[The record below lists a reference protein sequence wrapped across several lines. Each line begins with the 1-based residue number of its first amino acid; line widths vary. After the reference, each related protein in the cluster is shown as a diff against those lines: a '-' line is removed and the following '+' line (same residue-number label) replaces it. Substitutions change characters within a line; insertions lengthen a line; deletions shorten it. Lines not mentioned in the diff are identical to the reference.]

1 MAEEYPINV
10 NVKVYKEG
18 IGNAFRKVAELG
30 QKKEWTKLLE
40 TIDGDPQLINSCAL
54 VEKNTAHT
62 LNTPLHHAALGS
74 APKEVFE
81 QLLETGSAK
90 CLKNLAGETA
100 YDIAAKSQLSQ
111 DILKLIEVPKEIKQK
126 EAIIVKLE
134 EGLHKVILGRVENLI
149 KENGQALPQVAYLFE
164 KGEFYYAVPGMYG
177 GFRVTKNGDKGIVS
191 SSWIRVCGGSGQEHE
206 IDNDGNTK
214 LVNEGFV

>member
-1 MAEEYPINV
+1 MGEQYPINV
-10 NVKVYKEG
+10 NVKTYNESIV
-18 IGNAFRKVAELG
+18 NDFRKIAELG
-30 QKKEWTKLLE
+30 QNKEWTELLE
-40 TIDGDPQLINSCAL
+40 TIDGDPERINSCAL
-54 VEKNTAHT
+54 VEKDTPHT

-81 QLLETGSAK
+81 QLLEMGSAK

-100 YDIAAKSQLSQ
+100 YNIAAKSQLSQ
-111 DILKLIEVPKEIKQK
+111 DILKLIEVPTEIKQK
-126 EAIIVKLE
+126 EAIIAKLE
-134 EGLHKVILGRVENLI
+134 EGLHKVILGRVEDLI
-149 KENGQALPQVAYLFE
+149 KKNEQALPQVAYLFE

-177 GFRVTKNGDKGIVS
+177 GFSVSKNGDKGIVA

>member
-1 MAEEYPINV
+1 MGEQYPINV
-10 NVKVYKEG
+10 NVKTYNES
-18 IGNAFRKVAELG
+18 IANDFRKIAELG
-30 QKKEWTKLLE
+30 QKKEWTELLE
-40 TIDGDPQLINSCAL
+40 TIDGDPERINSCAL
-54 VEKNTAHT
+54 VEKDTPHT

-81 QLLETGSAK
+81 QLLEMGSAK

-111 DILKLIEVPKEIKQK
+111 DILKLIEVPTEIKQK
-126 EAIIVKLE
+126 EAIIAKLD
-134 EGLHKVILGRVENLI
+134 EGLHKVILGRVEDLI
-149 KENGQALPQVAYLFE
+149 KKNDQALPQVAYLFE

-177 GFRVTKNGDKGIVS
+177 GFSVSKNGDKGIVA
-191 SSWIRVCGGSGQEHE
+191 SSWIRVCGGSGQKHE

>member
-1 MAEEYPINV
+1 MGEQYPINV
-10 NVKVYKEG
+10 NVKTYNESIV
-18 IGNAFRKVAELG
+18 NDFRKIAELG
-30 QKKEWTKLLE
+30 QKKEWTELLE
-40 TIDGDPQLINSCAL
+40 TIDGDPERINSCAL
-54 VEKNTAHT
+54 VEKDTPHT

-81 QLLETGSAK
+81 QLLEMGSAK

-111 DILKLIEVPKEIKQK
+111 DILKLIEVPTEIKQNK
-126 EAIIVKLE
+126 AIIAKLE
-134 EGLHKVILGRVENLI
+134 EGLHKVILERVEDLI
-149 KENGQALPQVAYLFE
+149 KKNDQALPQVAYLFE

-177 GFRVTKNGDKGIVS
+177 GFSVSKNGDKGIVA

>member
-1 MAEEYPINV
+1 MGEQYPINV
-10 NVKVYKEG
+10 NVKTYNESIV
-18 IGNAFRKVAELG
+18 NDFRKIAELG
-30 QKKEWTKLLE
+30 QKKEWTELLE
-40 TIDGDPQLINSCAL
+40 TIDGDPERINSCAL
-54 VEKNTAHT
+54 VEKDTPHT

-81 QLLETGSAK
+81 QLLEMGSAK

-111 DILKLIEVPKEIKQK
+111 DILKLIEVPTEIKQK
-126 EAIIVKLE
+126 EAIIAKLE
-134 EGLHKVILGRVENLI
+134 EGLHNVILGRVEDLI
-149 KENGQALPQVAYLFE
+149 KKNEQALPQVAYLFE

-177 GFRVTKNGDKGIVS
+177 GFSVSKNGDKGIVA

-214 LVNEGFV
+214 LVKEGFV

>member
-1 MAEEYPINV
+1 MGEQYPINV
-10 NVKVYKEG
+10 NVKTYNESIV
-18 IGNAFRKVAELG
+18 NDFRKIAELG
-30 QKKEWTKLLE
+30 QKKEWTELLE
-40 TIDGDPQLINSCAL
+40 TIDGDPERINSCAL
-54 VEKNTAHT
+54 VEKDTPHT

-81 QLLETGSAK
+81 QLLEMGSAK

-100 YDIAAKSQLSQ
+100 YDIAAESQLSQ
-111 DILKLIEVPKEIKQK
+111 DILKLIEVPTEIKQK
-126 EAIIVKLE
+126 EAIIAKLE
-134 EGLHKVILGRVENLI
+134 KGLHKVILERVEDLI
-149 KENGQALPQVAYLFE
+149 KKNDQALPQVAYLFE

-177 GFRVTKNGDKGIVS
+177 GFSVSKNGDKGIVA

-214 LVNEGFV
+214 LVKEGFV

>member
-1 MAEEYPINV
+1 MGEQYPINV
-10 NVKVYKEG
+10 NVKTYNESIV
-18 IGNAFRKVAELG
+18 NDFRKIAELG
-30 QKKEWTKLLE
+30 QKKEWTELLE
-40 TIDGDPQLINSCAL
+40 TIDGDPERINSCAL
-54 VEKNTAHT
+54 VEKDTPQT

-81 QLLETGSAK
+81 QLLEMGSAK

-111 DILKLIEVPKEIKQK
+111 DILKLIEVPTEIKQK
-126 EAIIVKLE
+126 EAIIAKLE
-134 EGLHKVILGRVENLI
+134 EGLHKVILERVEDLI
-149 KENGQALPQVAYLFE
+149 KKNDQALPQVAYLFE

-177 GFRVTKNGDKGIVS
+177 GFSVSKNGDKGIVA